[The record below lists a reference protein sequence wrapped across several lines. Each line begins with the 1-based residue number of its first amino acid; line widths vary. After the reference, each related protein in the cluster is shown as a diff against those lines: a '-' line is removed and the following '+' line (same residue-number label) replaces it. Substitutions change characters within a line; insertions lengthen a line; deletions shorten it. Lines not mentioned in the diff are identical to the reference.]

1 MVLPAHPALP
11 TWFSS
16 YLWQQYLLLGFSES
30 SGQVVVAREQS
41 LDSHSKET
49 EKTPGPRIGTKEDPE
64 EAGRA
69 AGQPPVGLS

>member
-1 MVLPAHPALP
+1 M
-11 TWFSS
+11 
-16 YLWQQYLLLGFSES
+16 
-30 SGQVVVAREQS
+30 AREQS

-49 EKTPGPRIGTKEDPE
+49 AKAPGSRIGTKEDPE

>member
-1 MVLPAHPALP
+1 M
-11 TWFSS
+11 
-16 YLWQQYLLLGFSES
+16 
-30 SGQVVVAREQS
+30 AREQS

-49 EKTPGPRIGTKEDPE
+49 EKAPGPRIGTKEDPE